1 MNKTILR
8 SIILLLVANFLFIL
22 SISVYRNSFYV
33 ENQKS
38 EVSVQGPGEWL
49 LVDSYDSKTSSFQ
62 DFFHGKNAYS
72 IMENTIAALKT
83 TFQQDYHQV
92 STQDIAYVGNYVGET
107 SCVNGEKDSVNQLIS
122 SQKITPLYSLQT
134 SKTFYNQKGFKEMVQ
149 NGKSFCSNDFNV
161 NGNDVIPIIIG
172 SKYKKILSIGDV
184 FTGKFLGEVDL
195 KYKVIGIL
203 KDNAEITL
211 RGEKIALNSYLITP
225 ALQISKVSKG
235 LGSFNKTLL
244 AVKCEGYLSYKDNSD
259 LESKFRKLMKIREK
273 TGFQYE
279 IPVPEINYNE
289 LLYTNMNLALL
300 LCLATFI
307 ILCYSFYTYT
317 KYFIQKHHLVKM
329 IIPYIGITLA
339 DIFILYMM
347 SVGLNRKAMLVDNI
361 RSAVIY
367 SFVLFIGIILIQT
380 YKTKKEGK

>member
-22 SISVYRNSFYV
+22 SISVYHNSFYV
-33 ENQKS
+33 ENQKK

-62 DFFHGKNAYS
+62 DFFHRKNAYS
-72 IMENTIAALKT
+72 IMENTIEALKT
-83 TFQQDYHQV
+83 TFKQDYHQV

-107 SCVNGEKDSVNQLIS
+107 SCVNGDKDSVNQLIS

-134 SKTFYNQKGFKEMVQ
+134 SKIFYKQKGFKEMVQ

-172 SKYKKILSIGDV
+172 SKYKKILGIGDV

-203 KDNAEITL
+203 KDNAKITL

-225 ALQISKVSKG
+225 ALQISKG

-244 AVKCEGYLSYKDNSD
+244 SVKCEGYLSYKDNHD
-259 LESKFRKLMKIREK
+259 LESKFKKLKKIRKE

-279 IPVPEINYNE
+279 IPAPEINHNK

-300 LCLATFI
+300 FCLATFV